1 MTTIRLL
8 TPEDAEEY
16 AALRRKSLLDA
27 PLAFTSS
34 PEDDR
39 ASSPADVCE
48 MLARGPEGVIV
59 GAIADR
65 LVGAVGM
72 YRERHLKRSHKMYI
86 WGMYVMPTHRG
97 SGLALRLINAAVAHA
112 RTVPGIACIDLSVN
126 STAPGAQRVYERAGF
141 RVWGSEPD
149 ALRYAGQ
156 ITVEH
161 HMSLQL

>member
-8 TPEDAEEY
+8 TPDDAEEY
-16 AALRRKSLLDA
+16 AALRRESLLDS
-27 PLAFTSS
+27 PLAFTAS

-39 ASSPADVCE
+39 ASSAAGVRE
-48 MLARGPEGVIV
+48 TLSRGLDSVILGVFL
-59 GAIADR
+59 DR

-72 YRERHLKRSHKMYI
+72 YRERHLKRAHKMYI
-86 WGMYVMPTHRG
+86 WGMYVTPAHRG
-97 SGLALRLINAAVAHA
+97 SGFALKLIEAAVAHA
-112 RTVPGIACIDLSVN
+112 RTVPGIACVDLSVN

-149 ALRYAGQ
+149 ALRYNGQ

-161 HMSLQL
+161 HMSLEL